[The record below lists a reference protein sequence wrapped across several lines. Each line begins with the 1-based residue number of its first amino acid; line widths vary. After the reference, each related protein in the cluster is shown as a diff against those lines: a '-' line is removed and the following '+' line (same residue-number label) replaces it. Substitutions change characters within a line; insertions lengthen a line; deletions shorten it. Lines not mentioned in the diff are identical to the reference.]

1 MSTHAQLSGIPT
13 ISMNN
18 WTGKSVCF
26 QGHLFLGGLL
36 SIVIFLA
43 FQSPV
48 VSALLQCCQEWL
60 LMMRLHPYLL
70 FLKTKKWLQHPDVP
84 PPQRNWTSHFN
95 TISSFFLVKERRWM
109 PELQPLIFLG
119 PVILVVLFRLVCGC
133 SSHGSCNEGKKMKC
147 IITFEC

>member
-1 MSTHAQLSGIPT
+1 MWGVYSYFPGFS
-13 ISMNN
+13 
-18 WTGKSVCF
+18 KSC
-26 QGHLFLGGLL
+26 
-36 SIVIFLA
+36 SEC
-43 FQSPV
+43 SPPV
-48 VSALLQCCQEWL
+48 VLSRMTVDDETSPILTFSE
-60 LMMRLHPYLL
+60 
-70 FLKTKKWLQHPDVP
+70 TKKWLQHPDVP

-147 IITFEC
+147 IITFEG